1 MAATVVVEAAV
12 SQLVASETAFLNCEE
27 RLQRCYAEHA
37 LALGGVQALL
47 RDARGACDV
56 KEAVVQ
62 GMRASLE
69 EAKKA
74 EMTLRGQVSS
84 MAQQLDDLL
93 KQEQIEL
100 ESRNSAELLSRS
112 QHKKRPWFLFFWP
125 F

>member
-1 MAATVVVEAAV
+1 MEAAV
-12 SQLVASETAFLNCEE
+12 SQLVASETALSSCEE
-27 RLQRCYAEHA
+27 RLQRCYAAHA
-37 LALGGVQALL
+37 SSLGGVQALL
-47 RDARGACDV
+47 RDARGKCDA
-56 KEAVVQ
+56 KEVVVQ

-100 ESRNSAELLSRS
+100 ESRSSAELLSRS